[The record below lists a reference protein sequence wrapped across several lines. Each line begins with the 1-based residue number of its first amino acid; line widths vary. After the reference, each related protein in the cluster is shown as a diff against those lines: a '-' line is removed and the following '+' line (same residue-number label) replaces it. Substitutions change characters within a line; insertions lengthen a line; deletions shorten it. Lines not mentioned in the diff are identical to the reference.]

1 MKENRGMSTKIVN
14 IKEYSSKEVGLLVQV
29 VLTELMLIFAIIN
42 MISDAFMPAF
52 YAIVTMIM
60 FTMAYNNVKIYDIYL
75 CNSRFICS
83 YYNTCGVCILMELKY
98 SILFDYYG
106 ELFTDK
112 QKEYF
117 TDYYFNNLTLQEI
130 ADNNN
135 VSRNAVHK
143 NIKDILQK
151 LDYYEDK
158 LNLYSNK
165 LKIEKLIENIDVDIK
180 KRIEELI

>member
-1 MKENRGMSTKIVN
+1 
-14 IKEYSSKEVGLLVQV
+14 
-29 VLTELMLIFAIIN
+29 
-42 MISDAFMPAF
+42 
-52 YAIVTMIM
+52 
-60 FTMAYNNVKIYDIYL
+60 
-75 CNSRFICS
+75 
-83 YYNTCGVCILMELKY
+83 MELRY

-151 LDYYEDK
+151 LDYYEEK
-158 LNLYSNK
+158 LNLYNNK
-165 LKIEKLIENIDVDIK
+165 QKIEKLIENIDVEIK
-180 KRIEELI
+180 EKIEEII

>member
-1 MKENRGMSTKIVN
+1 MDLR
-14 IKEYSSKEVGLLVQV
+14 
-29 VLTELMLIFAIIN
+29 
-42 MISDAFMPAF
+42 
-52 YAIVTMIM
+52 
-60 FTMAYNNVKIYDIYL
+60 
-75 CNSRFICS
+75 
-83 YYNTCGVCILMELKY
+83 Y

-143 NIKDILQK
+143 NIKDIIQK

-158 LNLYSNK
+158 LKLYSNK
-165 LKIEKLIENIDVDIK
+165 QKIEKLIENIDVDIK
-180 KRIEELI
+180 EIIKELI